1 MKKLLL
7 MAFLAVGMTANAEE
21 KNENVMLNDAN
32 MVTFAANDDNND
44 GGVKLGQGADEDDHW
59 TMHFAV
65 GVDIP
70 VSTGGLDFAPFRSW
84 DINLTLVQ
92 YDWTPK
98 NSKTTL
104 SAGLGFNWRNYTL
117 SGHDKMFV
125 KAISNSNDEVVIVR
139 DREGKMSE
147 LSSRVHTLG
156 LSVPLLVKQR
166 FGKNFAISLGAQL
179 NWNYYARL
187 SNYYEM
193 DDHEMDDQTKK
204 IGERPI
210 TVDILGIVHVAKGFG
225 IYCKYSPMSV
235 FKKDKGPDFKSLS
248 VGFYF

>member
-7 MAFLAVGMTANAEE
+7 MALLAVGMTANAEE

-32 MVTFAANDDNND
+32 VITFAADDDIDTND
-44 GGVKLGQGADEDDHW
+44 GGVKLGQGKDENDNW

-70 VSTGGLDFAPFRSW
+70 VSTKGLDFAPFRSW
-84 DINLTLVQ
+84 EINWTVVQ

-104 SAGLGFNWRNYTL
+104 SAGLGLDWRNYTL

-125 KAISNSNDEVVIVR
+125 KANDIVGVVDR
-139 DREGKMSE
+139 DGKISE
-147 LSSRVHTLG
+147 LSSRVHTQS
-156 LSVPLLVKQR
+156 LSMPLLIKQR

-193 DDHEMDDQTKK
+193 DDHEIDDQTKK

-235 FKKDKGPDFKSLS
+235 LKEDKGPDFKSLA